1 MIAELGLCRDCRF
14 CRRMHAVT
22 LDGMPDS
29 SYDWCSVR
37 RHVID
42 RVQMKCSCFSERARS
57 VFRSVPSLTIIIR
70 CTGNEGSI
78 PSLMNP
84 KRRTHTRT
92 RTHTAVCGVPPSDES
107 LALNTL

>member
-14 CRRMHAVT
+14 RRRMHAAT
-22 LDGMPDS
+22 LDGMPGS

-57 VFRSVPSLTIIIR
+57 VFRSVPSLTIIIIR

-84 KRRTHTRT
+84 TLTH
-92 RTHTAVCGVPPSDES
+92 HICGMYGDFIF
-107 LALNTL
+107 L